1 MNLSFVEYISNPYS
15 VIAAITA
22 IMGISFKIAL
32 SKIKKPSA
40 NLIKSMYAM
49 FLAAAVSLGLSVLG
63 IVFFLQGTGA
73 RDDIA
78 SSLSWLIP
86 TAYAEK
92 MADSDEG
99 WVWAG
104 EVNRVPY
111 FVDHVEE
118 LYLASPHF
126 KITHPPIIDKS
137 NPLATSN
144 QQLVTKDTIYLRAT
158 PPKFSWWFFRYRL
171 GELLG
176 TYPPGQEFQVIAH
189 HISGKQWWLKVRI
202 DN

>member
-1 MNLSFVEYISNPYS
+1 MDLSFLEYVSNPYS
-15 VIAAITA
+15 VIAVITA
-22 IMGISFKIAL
+22 IMGISFKVAL
-32 SKIKKPSA
+32 SKIHKPNA
-40 NLIKSMYAM
+40 KLITSMYAM
-49 FLAAAVSLGLSVLG
+49 FLVAAVSLGLSVLG
-63 IVFFLQGTGA
+63 MVFFLQGTGA

-92 MADSDEG
+92 MADEDEG

-111 FVDHVEE
+111 FVDHVDE

-126 KITHPPIIDKS
+126 KIDHPPLIKS
-137 NPLATSN
+137 ADTEKTTIK
-144 QQLVTKDTIYLRAT
+144 TKDTIYLRAT
-158 PPKFSWWFFRYRL
+158 PPKFSWLFFHYRL
-171 GELLG
+171 GELIG
-176 TYPPGQEFQVIAH
+176 TYPPDQEFQVIAH

-202 DN
+202 TP